1 VGLGTVRAE
10 DVRVRVQG
18 TGPVRRVVLP
28 AALLLLVLAGC
39 AAGRADSPAAAT
51 SAAATS
57 AVATTTPA
65 AGAAPA
71 AAQMVCSDE
80 IRRVVTGALAL
91 GSIPP
96 PASSWADSVYTCT
109 YALPAGSLTL
119 SVVVAGDDAAARAQL
134 DTLRS
139 QLGAVTP
146 EPGLGERAWSTPD
159 GTVLAVKDDM
169 VLHVDA
175 TALPDDL
182 GPVHEHRIDVARVLA
197 AAVFDCWTGNS

>member
-1 VGLGTVRAE
+1 
-10 DVRVRVQG
+10 
-18 TGPVRRVVLP
+18 
-28 AALLLLVLAGC
+28 
-39 AAGRADSPAAAT
+39 
-51 SAAATS
+51 
-57 AVATTTPA
+57 
-65 AGAAPA
+65 
-71 AAQMVCSDE
+71 
-80 IRRVVTGALAL
+80 
-91 GSIPP
+91 
-96 PASSWADSVYTCT
+96 
-109 YALPAGSLTL
+109 
-119 SVVVAGDDAAARAQL
+119 VVAGDDAAARTQL

-139 QLGAVTP
+139 QLGAATP